1 MASTTQSGNTG
12 ERGKGKNFDT
22 RKNPFTAKRVA
33 NSHPNFDDI
42 QGVGTALDAILK
54 QECAIII
61 GATRD
66 GGAVVL
72 TILDGADRHRTY
84 CSTADELDEAIS
96 EIIMLYKD

>member
-1 MASTTQSGNTG
+1 MAATNNRSDSG

-22 RKNPFTAKRVA
+22 RKNPFTQKRIA
-33 NSHPNFDDI
+33 GSHPHFDEI
-42 QGVGTALDAILK
+42 QSLGTALDAILR

-72 TILDGADRHRTY
+72 TILDGPDRHRTY
-84 CSTADELDEAIS
+84 CSTPDELEEAIT

>member
-1 MASTTQSGNTG
+1 MASGNEPTKPG

-22 RKNPFTAKRVA
+22 RKNPFTQKRVA
-33 NSHPNFDDI
+33 GSHPNFDDV
-42 QGVGTALDAILK
+42 QGVGTALDAVLR

-72 TILDGADRHRTY
+72 TILDGPDRHRTY
-84 CSTADELDEAIS
+84 CSTPDELDEAIS